1 MGHPV
6 DAPIF
11 DLRTTTLDQNLKKSY
26 NLLKKRRQHIMK
38 HKCNVKLPISFEIFY
53 SESLNKEY
61 IGRIYQMSSG
71 QFSNEFYTLLRKFQ
85 YLRK

>member
-1 MGHPV
+1 
-6 DAPIF
+6 
-11 DLRTTTLDQNLKKSY
+11 
-26 NLLKKRRQHIMK
+26 MK

-71 QFSNEFYTLLRKFQ
+71 QFSNEFFTLLRKFQ